1 MSVFTATAVFARQR
15 ALARGVVRNVL
26 APLSTATLRPRQ
38 IWEIM
43 GDNRWRFI
51 TCQRGEI
58 WITQEGDPRDY
69 VLMEGDMFLITLP
82 GLILVQALEAASVE
96 LSPSLKNAP
105 YRGGQIYF
113 A

>member
-1 MSVFTATAVFARQR
+1 MSIFTATAVFTRQHP
-15 ALARGVVRNVL
+15 LAKGVVRNVL
-26 APLSTATLRPRQ
+26 TPLSTATLRPRQ
-38 IWEIM
+38 MWEIR

-51 TCQRGEI
+51 TCRHGEI

-69 VLMEGDMFLITLP
+69 VLKEGDLFLITLP
-82 GLILVQALEAASVE
+82 GLVLVQALEPASVQ

-105 YRGGQIYF
+105 FRGKQLFF